1 MRETPWRREKIQ
13 SLIEG
18 VPRSSPLIQI
28 YAHEIDICIYT
39 VLRDRRSKRI
49 ETSRSQLELQEEED
63 EHILFL
69 PLHFKEDTND
79 EKDTYRVKKKEV

>member
-1 MRETPWRREKIQ
+1 M
-13 SLIEG
+13 
-18 VPRSSPLIQI
+18 
-28 YAHEIDICIYT
+28 
-39 VLRDRRSKRI
+39 LRDRRSKRI